1 MPPVDRN
8 NPKRAKSS
16 DSRVSFME
24 FVREYPDDAACLD
37 YLWRTRYAEDGE
49 NAECPK
55 CEKVRPF
62 KRYETTQRRQSW
74 TCTACGHHIHP
85 TAGTIFH
92 KSSTSLHLWFYAIYL
107 VSSSRCGIAAK
118 QLEREIGV
126 NYKTALRMLHLIRE
140 ELMEQDYTGPLSG
153 KVEVDSAYVGG
164 QLHDGERKR
173 LRASGEWNHG
183 PATKDRAIIF
193 AAVERKGQIRA
204 SVVGT
209 SRTQREASLAI
220 RKNLHEFVLP
230 SAMVFTDDWGGYNAL
245 ERDGYRFRRVRHSQR
260 INVEGD
266 VHTNT
271 VEGFFGHFKT
281 DVRGT
286 HHHISTRWM
295 PGYLNEWVWKWNH
308 RDDDEAMFRTLLANA
323 ASQLN

>member
-1 MPPVDRN
+1 
-8 NPKRAKSS
+8 
-16 DSRVSFME
+16 ME
-24 FVREYPDDAACLD
+24 FMREFADDAACLD

-49 NAECPK
+49 HAECPK
-55 CEKVRPF
+55 CEQVRLF

-126 NYKTALRMLHLIRE
+126 NYKTALRMLHLIRQ
-140 ELMEQDYTGPLSG
+140 ELTEQDYTGPLG
-153 KVEVDSAYVGG
+153 GGDTEVEADSAFVGG
-164 QLHDGERKR
+164 QLHESQRKR
-173 LRASGEWNHG
+173 LRAEGRSNQG
-183 PATKDRAIIF
+183 PATKKRDIIF
-193 AAVERKGQIRA
+193 AAVERGGVMRA
-204 SVVGT
+204 RVAGHSQA
-209 SRTQREASLAI
+209 QRESTSLLQNA
-220 RKNLHEFVLP
+220 LHEFVLP
-230 SAMVFTDDWGGYNAL
+230 GSMIFTDDWGGYNAV
-245 ERDGYRFRRVRHSQR
+245 ERSGTYRMRRVRHSQR
-260 INVEGD
+260 IYVEGI

-286 HHHISTRWM
+286 HHSISTRWL

-308 RDDDEAMFRTLLANA
+308 RKDDEAMFRTLLENA
-323 ASQLN
+323 AS